1 MAIGFTTSSAYGSRN
16 IIPDKG
22 LGRQSQPRV
31 RIAKFGDGYE
41 QRIADGLNPIQE
53 TFSVSFNNR
62 EAAEIDDIIGYLASL
77 GGVASFDFTFPD
89 DNGAGGET
97 TIKVVCD
104 TYGQTYTNDGFPS
117 ATATF
122 RRVYEA

>member
-1 MAIGFTTSSAYGSRN
+1 MAIGFTTSATYGSRD

-22 LGRQSQPRV
+22 LGRQSRPRV

-41 QRIADGLNPIQE
+41 QRIADGLNPIEE

-62 EAAEIDDIIGYLASL
+62 SAAEIDDIIGYLASL
-77 GGVASFDFTFPD
+77 GGVSSFNFTFPD
-89 DNGAGGET
+89 DNGVGGET

-104 TYGQTYTNDGFPS
+104 NYGQTYTNDGYPS